1 MASDAAEQRPRP
13 QPGQMPRAAD
23 LAVRAA
29 RLSVISN
36 SALVA
41 LKLAAGLLM
50 GSVSVLSE
58 AIHSALDLVA
68 AGIAF
73 YSVRQSRRPADEH
86 HPFGHGKVENIAGT
100 VEALLIFAAA
110 IWIIAE
116 AARKLIRG
124 VRVES
129 LGIGLLVMGLAAVV
143 NLLVSRYLF
152 RVARQA
158 DSVALRADAL
168 HLSTDVWTSA
178 GVFVGLVIMAVTG
191 YHIVDPVAALVV
203 AVLIIHAAWDLTR
216 EAFSPL
222 LDTSLPPEERQAIED
237 IISRHRADFVDFH
250 RMRSRRAGPQRH
262 IDLHLVVHGD
272 HTVAE
277 AHALC
282 DAIEREIEGRFPR
295 TDVVIHV
302 EPSPPGDPTGS
313 PPGRT
318 RR

>member
-1 MASDAAEQRPRP
+1 MPDDAVEVDSRRTLTP
-13 QPGQMPRAAD
+13 AD
-23 LAVRAA
+23 RAVRAA
-29 RLSVISN
+29 RVSVVSN
-36 SALVA
+36 SLLVA
-41 LKLAAGLLM
+41 VKLAAGLVM

-58 AIHSALDLVA
+58 AIHSGMDLVA

-86 HPFGHGKVENIAGT
+86 HPFGHGKVENVAGT

-110 IWIIAE
+110 IWIIVE
-116 AARKLIRG
+116 AVRKLIRG
-124 VRVES
+124 VQVEA
-129 LGIGLLVMGLAAVV
+129 LGVGLAVMGLAAVV
-143 NLLVSRYLF
+143 NILVSRHLF
-152 RVARQA
+152 RVAREA

-178 GVFVGLVIMAVTG
+178 GVFAGLGIMALTD
-191 YHIVDPVAALVV
+191 YHIVDPLAALVV

-216 EAFSPL
+216 EAFLPL
-222 LDTSLPPEERQAIED
+222 MDTSLPED
-237 IISRHRADFVDFH
+237 EQQVIQEIIARHSSDFVNFH
-250 RMRSRRAGPQRH
+250 RMRSRRAGPERH

-302 EPSPPGDPTGS
+302 EPSSPGRRTPES
-313 PPGRT
+313 PPRGPS
-318 RR
+318 